1 MIREA
6 EYGDLEGLL
15 ELYTWLHDNPVPART
30 PELEAL
36 WRRILSDPAHHIIL
50 AVEDGKPVS
59 SCVCLIVPNLT
70 HGQRPYALIE
80 NVVTHGDYRGRG
92 LATACLHFARD
103 LARAENCY
111 KLMLS
116 TGSKKEETLRF
127 YRNAGYNSEDKTGF
141 VQWL

>member
-6 EYGDLEGLL
+6 DGGDLQGLL
-15 ELYTWLHDNPVPART
+15 ELYTWLHDNPVPELT
-30 PELEAL
+30 PALEAL
-36 WRRILSDPAHHIIL
+36 WRQILADPCHHIVVAEEEGRI
-50 AVEDGKPVS
+50 VS
-59 SCVCLIVPNLT
+59 SCVCVIVPNLT

-80 NVVTHGDYRGRG
+80 NVVTHGDFRGRG
-92 LATACLHFARD
+92 LATACLHYARE
-103 LARAENCY
+103 LAKEADCY

-116 TGSKKEETLRF
+116 TGSKREETLRF